1 MLVGEEVPEHP
12 SAGGLVVLDADIA
25 GHGGAGG
32 DPFLGQQALHLPR
45 RRPVALAR
53 HLFPDRPL
61 AVVVGRDRECLERLE
76 VDLLGAVGVE
86 QLGRGVAE
94 AQALL
99 DDALGDAETRGDGGH
114 RDAGVGQCRERD
126 HLVGRMHRDA
136 DDILGKRQLTGVA
149 VRRDL
154 AGHRM
159 VGVERAVVCE
169 RLQRREAAAA
179 GDHGEAFDAV
189 RVRAVGAGDEVLQQ
203 AV

>member
-1 MLVGEEVPEHP
+1 MV
-12 SAGGLVVLDADIA
+12 
-25 GHGGAGG
+25 GG
-32 DPFLGQQALHLPR
+32 DG
-45 RRPVALAR
+45 
-53 HLFPDRPL
+53 
-61 AVVVGRDRECLERLE
+61 ECLERLE

-86 QLGRGVAE
+86 QFGGRVAE
-94 AQALL
+94 AQALF

-203 AV
+203 AVRLDGGPELFFSEVVGRGLAHVLGREREPAERDLPDERLGRGSDVVHGSLRR